1 MKIGVRAPA
10 LLALILTA
18 CLAACSPP
26 ATPTPTP
33 APTAAPTATP
43 VLATSA
49 SQFIGTWHGIKA
61 DGMYERFTADGI
73 LQTAGTLEGLANPD
87 AECTYRFEGTRLTI
101 KELKATGLPP
111 CGTKEGV
118 YEVELLASGAIR
130 FRRISDACVPRG
142 RTMAQEH
149 EPVR

>member
-1 MKIGVRAPA
+1 MKIGVRAPV

-26 ATPTPTP
+26 ATPMPTP

-61 DGMYERFTADGI
+61 EGMYERFNADGI
-73 LQTAGTLEGLANPD
+73 LLTAGTLEGLANPD
-87 AECTYRFEGTRLTI
+87 AECTYRFEGTCLTI
-101 KELKATGLPP
+101 KELNATGLPS
-111 CGTKEGV
+111 CGAKEGV
-118 YEVELLASGAIR
+118 YEVELLAGGAIR
-130 FRRISDACVPRG
+130 FRRIQDACVPRG

-149 EPVR
+149 EPER